1 MVINGQAVINGQ
13 GAVNGV
19 WVINGIE
26 QGGSPPDAPTL
37 LVATPVST
45 NQIDLAWTDNATN
58 EDGYKIYRSTDG
70 VSYAEIDDIA
80 ADSVSYS
87 DATIV
92 AGTTY
97 YYKVAAYNGTG
108 EVDSNADAANTLTL
122 SMISFWELEEAS
134 GNRADSHGSNTL
146 TDNNT
151 VTQQAG
157 KVGNAAEFV
166 AANSEYLSRASNASL
181 QVGDID
187 FSFAFW
193 VRLANVATSQILVA
207 KYFPTANFQYRFDIA
222 SSRFRFLVSNDGSSL
237 ASVTANTFGAP
248 SNDTWYFV
256 MGWHDASGNTINISV
271 NNGAADSTAH
281 STGVFSTGT
290 AAFTIGASAAP
301 ATYTTGRIDQ
311 VIFSKRL
318 WVANEKASIYNG
330 GNGRAYSY
338 LVP

>member
-1 MVINGQAVINGQ
+1 MNINGGIINGQ
-13 GAVNGV
+13 GAVNSSL
-19 WVINGIE
+19 VINGIT

-97 YYKVAAYNGTG
+97 YYKAAAYNGAG
-108 EVDSNADAANTLTL
+108 EVESNADAANTLTL

-151 VTQQAG
+151 VTQQVG

-166 AANSEYLSRASNASL
+166 VANSEYLSRANNASL
-181 QVGDID
+181 TTGNID
-187 FSFAFW
+187 FSVGFW
-193 VRLANVATSQILVA
+193 VYVAALSTQIIVA
-207 KYFPTANFQYRFDIA
+207 KYAVGQFEYRFDVTA
-222 SSRFRFLVSNDGSSL
+222 TRFRLLVSNDGAAL
-237 ASVTANTFGAP
+237 VTVSADNFGLP
-248 SNDTWYFV
+248 VVNTWYWV
-256 MGWHDASGNTINISV
+256 MGWHDSVGNTINISV
-271 NNGAADSTAH
+271 NNGTPNSTAH
-281 STGVFSTGT
+281 ATGVFSGT
-290 AAFTIGASAAP
+290 APFTIGASGVP
-301 ATYTTGRIDQ
+301 ATFFGGRVDQ
-311 VIFSKRL
+311 AVFSKRL
-318 WVANEKASIYNG
+318 WVANEKTSLYNG
-330 GNGRAYSY
+330 GNGRAYAY
-338 LVP
+338 INP